1 MNTTVYLEICCILKV
16 SHSSHEVAFFV
27 ADWKVQVV
35 QNNVYSLN
43 HLKPHTPAHIQA
55 SPFIVFLST
64 PTPYPNRSAS
74 PLLQAPYILHR
85 KSPLLQML
93 RPGCTRV
100 SPPRRSPGVMFKGR
114 DEQLQEQAS
123 HSGQQE

>member
-64 PTPYPNRSAS
+64 HTPYPNRSAS
-74 PLLQAPYILHR
+74 PLLQSPFILHR
-85 KSPLLQML
+85 QLLL
-93 RPGCTRV
+93 
-100 SPPRRSPGVMFKGR
+100 
-114 DEQLQEQAS
+114 L
-123 HSGQQE
+123 